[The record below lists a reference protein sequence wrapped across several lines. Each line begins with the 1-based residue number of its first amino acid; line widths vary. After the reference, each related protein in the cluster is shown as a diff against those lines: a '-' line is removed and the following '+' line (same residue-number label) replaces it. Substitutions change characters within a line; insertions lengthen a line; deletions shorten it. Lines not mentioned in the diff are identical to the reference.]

1 MATPPYGFSAVW
13 LLRLLAASSVPLQE
27 APSPKLLIYTEVFR
41 WSSLKTQDAAKTSPC
56 MHVLVQTPE
65 EDCVQDVLDRFFVE
79 TAVQDRFVRISVV
92 QKVPCLWHHTG
103 SDVHF
108 LTHPTLYGPDVQVK
122 FIHPYCKHVW
132 YKYICWKNQWQ
143 CLFFSPTSWVQ
154 VYMLSPASAIYPEV
168 LTRGDT
174 FLNLV
179 TYYIDFKIPEA
190 CYNVQWISKVC
201 YILKIRWGISSGLK
215 QTPHRCI

>member
-1 MATPPYGFSAVW
+1 MVIFPLKMVIFHSNMLVHQ
-13 LLRLLAASSVPLQE
+13 SVSFTAPRWCWGWGSQE

-79 TAVQDRFVRISVV
+79 TAVQDPFVRISFV

-108 LTHPTLYGPDVQVK
+108 LTHPTVYGPDVQVK

-132 YKYICWKNQWQ
+132 YRYVCWKNQWQ
-143 CLFFSPTSWVQ
+143 CLFFFSNQLGPGI
-154 VYMLSPASAIYPEV
+154 YAIAG
-168 LTRGDT
+168 LRHISRGV
-174 FLNLV
+174 N
-179 TYYIDFKIPEA
+179 
-190 CYNVQWISKVC
+190 
-201 YILKIRWGISSGLK
+201 
-215 QTPHRCI
+215 